1 MNERDRINLRE
12 YRKMDMDMYTLCI
25 CMDLCFAFIELQ
37 YGIKSSKQLYIIV
50 ENEETTSESITVDK
64 NIILGDCVEVLSHIK
79 YFMLSLLEVVEKVSQ
94 VRVTVF

>member
-1 MNERDRINLRE
+1 MNERDGINLCQ

-25 CMDLCFAFIELQ
+25 RMDLCFAFIELQ

-50 ENEETTSESITVDK
+50 VNEETTSESITVDK
-64 NIILGDCVEVLSHIK
+64 NIILGDCVELMSHMK
-79 YFMLSLLEVVEKVSQ
+79 YFMLSLFSVVKTVSQ